1 MSFASVIMLVL
12 LAWVL
17 IACWCLF
24 AALWDLAKEDFRQ

>member
-1 MSFASVIMLVL
+1 MLASHIVMLVL
-12 LAWVL
+12 LGWVA